1 LTLVFWPWRLKLPR
15 EILKR
20 QAGSLSYGKD
30 AGMRTIKGKIAV
42 VTGAGSGLG
51 RAIALR
57 LAGEGAHVHL
67 VDINP
72 AAAETTAGEVRRRGV
87 QAAVTQCDL
96 ADPAAIE
103 SLVAEVIQRWGHIDI
118 LVNNAGV
125 GWYGP
130 TVNMEPEEWDRLL
143 AINLHAPIRLTT
155 KLLPVLLARPE
166 SHVVNTASIAGWV
179 CGGRQAAY
187 QVSKYG
193 LIGFSES
200 LRAECSRLGLGVT
213 AVCPGPVL
221 TNLYRDC
228 PSGYKDRS
236 TPSPPGW
243 ICTTDERVAAQAV
256 RAIYRNQAVTV
267 VGWSA
272 LVLYYAKRLI
282 PWLFYAI
289 HDVGRSKNVRR
300 KLKAERIG
308 ASSLPAPEKLA
319 PLAAKRA
326 A

>member
-1 LTLVFWPWRLKLPR
+1 
-15 EILKR
+15 
-20 QAGSLSYGKD
+20 
-30 AGMRTIKGKIAV
+30 MRTIKGKIAV

-51 RAIALR
+51 RAMALR
-57 LAGEGAHVHL
+57 LAREGAHVHL
-67 VDINP
+67 VDIDQ
-72 AAAETTAGEVRRRGV
+72 AAAEATAVEARRCGV
-87 QAAVTQCDL
+87 HAAVTQCDL

-103 SLVAEVIQRWGHIDI
+103 DLAAALIQRWGAIDI

-130 TVNMEPEEWDRLL
+130 TLNMEPEAWDRLL
-143 AINLHAPIRLTT
+143 AINLHAPIQLTT
-155 KLLPVLLARPE
+155 RLLPILLARPE

-193 LIGFSES
+193 LVGFSES
-200 LRAECSRLGLGVT
+200 LRAECSRHGLGVT

-221 TNLYRDC
+221 TNLYKNC
-228 PSGYKDRS
+228 PSGNEGRD
-236 TPSPPGW
+236 TPSPPAW
-243 ICTTDERVAAQAV
+243 ICTTEERVAAQAI

-282 PWLFYAI
+282 PWLFYAL
-289 HDVGRSKNVRR
+289 HDIGRSKSLRR
-300 KLKAERIG
+300 
-308 ASSLPAPEKLA
+308 
-319 PLAAKRA
+319 KRA
-326 A
+326 AHAAGANNSLVAQKARLPVSKKAA